1 MSEKFV
7 DKIVACANHGS
18 FGLLNGYQFCE
29 VNGYTAKG
37 TGEYNG
43 TKYQYYSYK
52 IDDVNIISLWNV
64 IPCNGVLEIPD
75 DINGIPVM
83 SVGLD
88 YSLTQDSIKKII
100 IGNNLVYI
108 TNYSKC
114 INDLS
119 TVVIKKDYSGTGTVL
134 AGFITSFIRNSVH
147 MIDFQFENDSNYK
160 IKNKCLISKD
170 EKDLFLIFE
179 RDNIIVPDK
188 VEHIHSKAFMKNA
201 KVTSTIKWPNCLKII
216 DNLSFNKYSF
226 DKLLARNPLPDTLE
240 VLNASTIFNYIT
252 GNELY
257 ISKNIRIIDSNII
270 DHLINVNNI
279 NVDYYNENF
288 IYENKLLLSKDK
300 KNLILCLD
308 KKNKNVLFMPE
319 SVENIWIN
327 AFNLSKNIKTIFLKN
342 KNETLIK
349 QIEDCNLYN
358 RSNFKVEILQ
368 TSVQDKIITST
379 NKINTIPEYIIKKS
393 KCYIA
398 NDVTVDIL
406 EVGISNL
413 PETNKKTFVITKECA
428 NIKQLIIPEGVTD
441 IEIDS
446 SCYSVHFN
454 LEILELPSSCKFSNI
469 LEPLDS
475 INSFMMLI
483 INPIKKPRW
492 MVHKLSYVVACKS
505 NFSMPKG
512 VFEDYDSYYGMG
524 SQEYSIVNEITYI
537 KNFDKEKL
545 IITDNAYYYINNISK
560 KEVGLLKV
568 KNVPQYSIPE
578 KVDKYKVKK
587 VYDYCYAKF
596 NGTEI
601 ISENDGI
608 SENEVKLELSEK
620 TKSIEEFEEGKEY
633 SVEELFNS
641 NELKQIKKQIKSTNF
656 NLKPKFNELKGIIHF
671 ISNEKTICNVEL
683 EFDQDRIPL
692 LFEHYPDET
701 SIFLSLRDI
710 VEDKNFVKNFLKE
723 EFDININEFNKLADV
738 EKALIIFKILFQNCY
753 DYWFNISSSKES
765 KIYLKNTIGNSKIVE
780 KIFDQKDEEKSPII
794 INILPNNINRVS
806 ESPSFNIDINLN
818 TMEVFL
824 DELFMFAE
832 GDLEDYQIFAY
843 NMFSYHFDD
852 VNEVI
857 NMDSD
862 HCASTLLSDELSYFG
877 DLTEDGDC
885 VVTNVES
892 EEGLLKWIC
901 EEAVTNVI
909 LYNNSNLV
917 LKLPSYLFRWNN
929 TSEFI
934 EEQIHNN
941 GWFDKTKCPNVI
953 IHLME
958 YFIPEKNN
966 GDCQDNIS
974 NELKASKTNSISK
987 DKKIDINDSLDSSV
1001 ENKNSVKTEKTLK
1014 KNNGYTASNTAI
1026 LNARDFVS
1034 ALDLASN
1041 CYSNN
1046 HNEEEAKE
1054 YSKKMKITLSSD
1066 HAIYALDENNHS
1078 VSATFSREKGVQF
1091 SCYCNEYKTKT
1102 NPCIHIRA
1110 LYYLL
1115 LDSLSQSNTNASKKR
1130 NSGYTAKNE
1139 AILSAPDFATAMH
1152 FATKDFLKNHS
1163 VDEAIEYSKKIIVNS
1178 VYTIKNNCIHA
1189 TSTDNLTINAQFS
1202 KEKGV
1207 HINCNCNEFKTKSNP
1222 CVHSRALYYSL
1233 LKKLK
1238 ELNLENTITK
1248 NDEVEMIEDTES
1260 SVDNCLI
1267 NHIETSVK
1275 TTNSTYKTNK
1285 FDFGKLDGLVSILG
1299 LVSFISL
1306 FVAIICSYC
1315 TTATLTMYA
1324 TYKGQIA
1331 GRAMYTEFN
1340 IGKSSGFFFVLMYL
1354 TAAISL
1360 FSKFFIANKE
1370 KEFIPFVISSITSF
1384 IAGITFASCMS
1395 KYNFVND
1402 ITYIPYYEEFKTIEE
1417 SCIVSGP
1424 GGFVTF
1430 LFISIAIIFAI
1441 IAFIKYKKEN

>member
-43 TKYQYYSYK
+43 TKYQYYSYQ

-119 TVVIKKDYSGTGTVL
+119 TVVIKKDYSGTGTAL

-147 MIDFQFENDSNYK
+147 TIDFEFENDSNYK
-160 IKNKCLISKD
+160 IKNKCLVSKD
-170 EKDLFLIFE
+170 EKDLFLILE
-179 RDNIIVPDK
+179 RDNIIIPDK
-188 VEHIHSKAFMKNA
+188 VEHIHSKAFMSNA
-201 KVTSTIKWPNCLKII
+201 KVTSIIKWPSSLKII

-226 DKLLARNPLPDTLE
+226 AKLLARNPLPNTLE
-240 VLNASTIFNYIT
+240 VLNGSTVLNFISN
-252 GNELY
+252 NELY
-257 ISKNIRIIDSNII
+257 ISKNIKIIDVNII
-270 DHLINVNNI
+270 EHLEDVNSI
-279 NVDYYNENF
+279 KVDYYNEYF
-288 IYENKLLLSKDK
+288 IYENKFLLSKDK

-308 KKNKNVLFMPE
+308 KKNKNVLFVPE
-319 SVENIWIN
+319 SIENIWIN
-327 AFNLSKNIKTIFLKN
+327 AFDLTKSIKTIVLKN

-349 QIEDCNLYN
+349 QIEDCNKYN
-358 RSNFKVEILQ
+358 GCNFKIEILQ
-368 TSVQDKIITST
+368 TSGKEKIVTNT
-379 NKINTIPEYIIKKS
+379 NKINTIPKYIVKKS
-393 KCYIA
+393 KCYIV
-398 NDVTVDIL
+398 NDVTADVL
-406 EVGISNL
+406 EVGISNFS
-413 PETNKKTFVITKECA
+413 ETNKKTFVITKECA
-428 NIKQLIIPEGVTD
+428 NIKYLILPEGVTD

-446 SCYSVHFN
+446 SCYSVEFS
-454 LEILELPSSCKFSNI
+454 LEILEVPSSCKFSNI
-469 LEPLDS
+469 LEALDS
-475 INSFMMLI
+475 INSFMMLV

-524 SQEYSIVNEITYI
+524 SQEYSSINEITYI

-545 IITDNAYYYINNISK
+545 IITDKAYYYINNISK

-596 NGTEI
+596 RGTEI
-601 ISENDGI
+601 VSEVEEIDKKEIEIETGGKKDI
-608 SENEVKLELSEK
+608 IEK
-620 TKSIEEFEEGKEY
+620 IEEGKEY
-633 SVEELFNS
+633 SVEDLFNS
-641 NELKQIKKQIKSTNF
+641 NELEQIKKQIESTNF
-656 NLKPKFNELKGIIHF
+656 NLKPKFNELKGIIRF

-701 SIFLSLRDI
+701 SIFQSLRDI
-710 VEDKNFVKNFLKE
+710 LENKNFVKEFLRK
-723 EFDININEFNKLADV
+723 EFDLNIGEFNKLSDV
-738 EKALIIFKILFQNCY
+738 EKALIIFKILFQNYY

-765 KIYLKNTIGNSKIVE
+765 EIYLKNTIGNSKIVK
-780 KIFDQKDEEKSPII
+780 KIFDQNDEEKSPII

-806 ESPSFNIDINLN
+806 KTPSLNININLN

-843 NMFSYHFDD
+843 NMFSYHFD
-852 VNEVI
+852 NISEVE

-862 HCASTLLSDELSYFG
+862 SCASILSSDELDHFG
-877 DLTEDGDC
+877 DLTEYGEC
-885 VVTNVES
+885 VVVDID
-892 EEGLLKWIC
+892 EEKSLLKWIC
-901 EEAVTNVI
+901 EDAKTNI
-909 LYNNSNLV
+909 ISYNNNIIV
-917 LKLPSYLFRWNN
+917 FKLPSYLLRWNN

-941 GWFDKTKCPNVI
+941 GWFDKTKCPKVV

-958 YFIPEKNN
+958 YFNHGKN
-966 GDCQDNIS
+966 DDDIQDDINK
-974 NELKASKTNSISK
+974 ELKSSTPNLMSEYNDKIDVVEILDTSVNK
-987 DKKIDINDSLDSSV
+987 DKIKRI
-1001 ENKNSVKTEKTLK
+1001 EKT
-1014 KNNGYTASNTAI
+1014 T
-1026 LNARDFVS
+1026 
-1034 ALDLASN
+1034 
-1041 CYSNN
+1041 
-1046 HNEEEAKE
+1046 
-1054 YSKKMKITLSSD
+1054 
-1066 HAIYALDENNHS
+1066 
-1078 VSATFSREKGVQF
+1078 
-1091 SCYCNEYKTKT
+1091 
-1102 NPCIHIRA
+1102 
-1110 LYYLL
+1110 
-1115 LDSLSQSNTNASKKR
+1115 KR
-1130 NSGYTAKNE
+1130 NTGYIAKNE
-1139 AILSAPDFATAMH
+1139 AILSSPDFVTAMDL
-1152 FATKDFLKNHS
+1152 ATNDFLKKHS
-1163 VDEAIEYSKKIIVNS
+1163 DDEAIEYSKKIIVNS
-1178 VYTIKNNCIHA
+1178 VYTIRNNSIYA
-1189 TSTDNLTINAQFS
+1189 TSTDDLTINAHFT

-1207 HINCNCNEFKTKSNP
+1207 HINCNCNEFKTKTNP

-1233 LKKLK
+1233 IENIEK
-1238 ELNLENTITK
+1238 LNLEDSIICNNKPVIS
-1248 NDEVEMIEDTES
+1248 EDNYS
-1260 SVDNCLI
+1260 SNYID
-1267 NHIETSVK
+1267 K
-1275 TTNSTYKTNK
+1275 TVNNPNSIYKKSK
-1285 FDFGKLDGLVSILG
+1285 FDFNKLNKLASTLG
-1299 LVSFISL
+1299 LISFVLL

-1315 TTATLTMYA
+1315 TIATLTMYP
-1324 TYKGQIA
+1324 TYKGEIA
-1331 GRAMYTEFN
+1331 GSAMYTEYN

-1360 FSKFFIANKE
+1360 ISNLFIANKE
-1370 KEFIPFVISSITSF
+1370 KEFIPFVISSISSF
-1384 IAGITFASCMS
+1384 IAGLIFASCVS
-1395 KYNFVND
+1395 KHSNNND
-1402 ITYIPYYEEFKTIEE
+1402 IRYIPLDEDLGIIEE

-1430 LFISIAIIFAI
+1430 LFISVSIILGIIAFIK
-1441 IAFIKYKKEN
+1441 IAFIKYKREK